1 MIVDI
6 HAHIVDRSYFE
17 RLVSACGLQRE
28 ETADGKSLFRRD
40 GFTVAWSRA
49 DMFDVESR
57 LADMDRKGIDMRVLS
72 LSTPNVYPFS
82 PDARGRVTV
91 EINDALATMCRA
103 HPTRFVGLGSLPLPD
118 LPASLAELERVVGEL
133 GMKGVIVGSNVGGPP
148 LNDPIYEPLWSRI
161 NELRLPVFEHPMFP
175 RDTSD
180 LGEFELPLRVGL
192 IADTTLVATRLIYAG
207 IFERYPDFPYIMA
220 HTGGSL
226 LVLLARLDNGYKL
239 FPDCR
244 KYISTLPSVY
254 ARRLYYDTCA
264 FDPEVLRLATRL
276 VGSDH
281 LLFGTDDPFID
292 SDTEHVRALSLPA
305 ADEAAILGGNVV
317 RLLGLSD
324 GSLRA
329 SATPARHAAAG
340 NELRAPLPNGGATG

>member
-6 HAHIVDRSYFE
+6 HAHIVDRAYFDQ
-17 RLVSACGLQRE
+17 LVATCGLERE
-28 ETADGKSLFRRD
+28 DTGDGKSLFRHN
-40 GFTVAWSRA
+40 GFTVSWSRP
-49 DMFDVESR
+49 DMFDIEAR

-72 LSTPNVYPFS
+72 LSTPNVYPF
-82 PDARGRVTV
+82 PPEMRCRITV
-91 EINDALATMCRA
+91 EVNDALAKICRA

-118 LPASLAELERVVGEL
+118 VPASLAELDRCVLEL
-133 GMKGVIVGSNVGGPP
+133 GMKGVIIGSNVGGPP
-148 LNDPIYEPLWSRI
+148 LNDSIFEPLWARI

-192 IADTTLVATRLIYAG
+192 IADTTLVAARLIYSG
-207 IFERYPDFPYIMA
+207 VFERYPDFPYIMA

-244 KYISTLPSVY
+244 KYISQLPSVY

-264 FDPEVLRLATRL
+264 FDPEVLMLATRS

-292 SDTEHVRALSLPA
+292 SDTRHVRVLNLDAT
-305 ADEAAILGGNVV
+305 DEVAVLGGNVI
-317 RLLGLSD
+317 RLLGL
-324 GSLRA
+324 
-329 SATPARHAAAG
+329 PV
-340 NELRAPLPNGGATG
+340 